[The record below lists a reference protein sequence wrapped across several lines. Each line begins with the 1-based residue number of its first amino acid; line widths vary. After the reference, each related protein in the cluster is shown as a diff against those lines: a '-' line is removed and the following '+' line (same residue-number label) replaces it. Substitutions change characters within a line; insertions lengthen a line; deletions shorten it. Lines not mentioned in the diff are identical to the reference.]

1 MTDWTG
7 PKEKSSGQGPGLMSA
22 RFKKSIRGYPS
33 DKQEKATHTVLEQ
46 QAELIITK
54 DWIGLPSVKKI
65 LKLPVPSYHRYGIH
79 KP

>member
-1 MTDWTG
+1 MNVR
-7 PKEKSSGQGPGLMSA
+7 KIL
-22 RFKKSIRGYPS
+22 KKHTRLAS

-46 QAELIITK
+46 QAELIAK
-54 DWIGLPSVKKI
+54 DWIGVPSVKKI